1 MEISYNDAVRC
12 QGICVSNKCL
22 VMHITHFGD
31 EILHDLSFQGPIGWK
46 VQLIKKSL
54 FNLLLKLCIMG
65 VTILYFPLTPQII
78 SCLLCILEVTDNADN
93 AD

>member
-1 MEISYNDAVRC
+1 MEISYNDAVRR
-12 QGICVSNKCL
+12 QDICVSSKCL

-65 VTILYFPLTPQII
+65 VNNII
-78 SCLLCILEVTDNADN
+78 SSFNSSDHLLFAVYPGGDR
-93 AD
+93 